1 MQLSSC
7 WKKQGEKKK
16 EGKVRGC
23 EQGYLFILH
32 KELQVICFLGHEHIS
47 AMKLLSRL
55 FGYYAANVS
64 LNEKQGAVTS
74 FKKASGIPYSF

>member
-1 MQLSSC
+1 MLE
-7 WKKQGEKKK
+7 KTRGKKKK
-16 EGKVRGC
+16 EGEDRGC

-32 KELQVICFLGHEHIS
+32 KALQVICFLGHEHIA

-64 LNEKQGAVTS
+64 
-74 FKKASGIPYSF
+74 